1 MSPTQSKSHDSNLT
15 DTTALFT
22 KTEPMV
28 EENVSPRD
36 MLKFAKAILFILAI
50 LFTLGGFCEMIRPDA
65 SVFEACKTVLP
76 PIATL
81 VIGYYFG
88 KS

>member
-1 MSPTQSKSHDSNLT
+1 MSEDIENIIIAS
-15 DTTALFT
+15 
-22 KTEPMV
+22 
-28 EENVSPRD
+28 EEDITPKD
-36 MLKFAKAILFILAI
+36 LMIFAKIILFMLSLMFILAAVSELLI
-50 LFTLGGFCEMIRPDA
+50 PSND
-65 SVFEACKTVLP
+65 VFEASKTILP